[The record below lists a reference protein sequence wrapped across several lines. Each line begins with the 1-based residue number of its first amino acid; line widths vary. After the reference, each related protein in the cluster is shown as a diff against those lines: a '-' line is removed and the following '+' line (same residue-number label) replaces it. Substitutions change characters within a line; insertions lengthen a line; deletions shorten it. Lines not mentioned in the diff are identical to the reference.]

1 MPLILNIETAT
12 DICSVCISE
21 YDGILAIREA
31 DKAFSHTSKIT
42 VLIRECCEE
51 LGISLAQLDAVAL
64 SKGPGSYTSLRV
76 GASAA
81 KGICYALDKP
91 LIAIDTLQSIA
102 GVTQA
107 NTKKQGFYAPM
118 IDARRM
124 EVYVALFDKNLGKVL
139 DTHAKIIDRDSFK
152 EYFDQGHTIVFSGNG
167 ANKCR
172 NVIDSSLAVFSPEV
186 CSATNLVSLSYKAF
200 QRKDFCDAAY
210 FSPNYFKSPNITTP
224 RKTL

>member
-21 YDGILAIREA
+21 GDKVLAIKEA
-31 DKAFSHTSKIT
+31 DKAFSHTSKLT
-42 VLIRECCEE
+42 VLIGACCEE
-51 LGISLAQLDAVAL
+51 LGISLAQLDAVAV

-76 GASAA
+76 GASTA

-91 LIAIDTLQSIA
+91 LIAVDTLRSIA
-102 GVTQA
+102 GITQA
-107 NTKKQGFYAPM
+107 NTKKQGLFAPM

-124 EVYVALFDKNLGKVL
+124 EVYVTLFDKNLDL
-139 DTHAKIIDRDSFK
+139 TMDTQAKIIDRDSFK
-152 EYFDQGHTIVFSGNG
+152 EYFDQGQTIVFSGNG
-167 ANKCR
+167 ANKCQD
-172 NVIDSSLAVFSPEV
+172 VINSPLAVFSPEI
-186 CSATNLVSLSYKAF
+186 CSAANLVSLSYKAF
-200 QRKDFCDAAY
+200 QKNDFCDAAY